1 MKKVFLALAAVVA
14 LAACSKEETLV
25 QQAPE
30 AIAFENAFVDNA
42 TRSVVDPTLTAGEL
56 EELEN
61 GFSVYG
67 FVTSDAD
74 TNAWASIFTDE
85 QVKFAGGA
93 WGYTNTQY
101 WIEDVTYDFCAIAP
115 YHAGWDTV
123 TATKSGA
130 LLSFTSDGETDLL
143 YAQNNGV
150 QKPTG
155 NDKSVHFT
163 FRHVL
168 SKVRF
173 SFLNNYDAANTTI
186 MVRGIKVKNPYKSAS
201 VALNATAATWSSWA
215 TADDYVLDFG
225 NATLDNATTGD
236 AVAFEANATLE
247 SYKELLLIPADY
259 TETNKELAVEFTYD
273 IVVNGTP
280 IKSIKVE
287 PKVAVNLEP
296 GHAYDFKATIS
307 HGERIEFS
315 VNEIAGWDYD
325 LDHDGQNDDDIAM

>member
-30 AIAFENAFVDNA
+30 AIGFDTFVDNA

-56 EELEN
+56 EELDN

-67 FVTSDAD
+67 FVTSDDNAD
-74 TNAWASIFTDE
+74 VWAPIFTDE
-85 QVKFAGGA
+85 QVKFTGGA

-130 LLSFTSDGETDLL
+130 SLSFTSDGETDLL

-150 QKPTG
+150 QKPAG

-163 FRHVL
+163 FRHTL
-168 SKVRF
+168 SKVKF

-186 MVRGIKVKNPYKSAS
+186 KVHDIKVTNPYKSAS
-201 VALNATAATWSSWA
+201 VALNATTATWSDWA
-215 TADDYVLDFG
+215 FAAQGEQYVLDFG
-225 NATLDNATTGD
+225 NATFDNATTGD
-236 AVAFEANATLE
+236 AVAFGANATLE

-259 TETNKELAVEFTYD
+259 RETNKELAVEFTYD
-273 IVVNGTP
+273 IVVNETP

-307 HGERIEFS
+307 HGERIEFT
-315 VNEIAGWDYD
+315 VDEVAGWDESN
-325 LDHDGQNDDDIAM
+325 LNQTM